1 MNRLKVVIV
10 EDEYY
15 VRKGIINS
23 FDWGELDCEVV
34 GEAAN
39 GKKGSEIIEELRPDI
54 VITDIEM
61 PVMDGIEMVRLLKN
75 KRIEAGYIFLTAHQK
90 FTYVHSALKLE
101 AVDYLLK
108 PFRYEDLKNSI
119 EKVRE
124 KLQSGS
130 SLSQEKIEIEKEIQ
144 AKNNYIKEAVL
155 YVRNNYGKDISNIT
169 AAEYLDINSAYFCRL
184 FKKETGYTFGQYLTH
199 YRVNVA
205 AGLLANFDIRVAEV
219 AEQVGYTDSNYF
231 SQIFKKIM
239 GITPKEYQNEKKYIG
254 FEHI

>member
-1 MNRLKVVIV
+1 M
-10 EDEYY
+10 
-15 VRKGIINS
+15 
-23 FDWGELDCEVV
+23 
-34 GEAAN
+34 
-39 GKKGSEIIEELRPDI
+39 
-54 VITDIEM
+54 
-61 PVMDGIEMVRLLKN
+61 
-75 KRIEAGYIFLTAHQK
+75 
-90 FTYVHSALKLE
+90 
-101 AVDYLLK
+101 
-108 PFRYEDLKNSI
+108 KNSI

-169 AAEYLDINSAYFCRL
+169 AAEHLDINSAYFCRL

>member
-1 MNRLKVVIV
+1 MNRLKVVVV

-15 VRKGIINS
+15 VRKGIIGS
-23 FDWGELDCEVV
+23 FNWKELGCEVT

-54 VITDIEM
+54 VITDVEM
-61 PVMDGIEMVRLLKN
+61 PVMNGIEMVRLLKS
-75 KRIEAGYIFLTAHQK
+75 KQVEAGYIFLTAHQK

-108 PFRYEDLKNSI
+108 PFRYEDLKSSI

-124 KLQSGS
+124 KL
-130 SLSQEKIEIEKEIQ
+130 LMKSQRSKGKIDIEKKIH
-144 AKNNYIKEAVL
+144 AKNNYIKETIS
-155 YVRNNYGKDISNIT
+155 YVKNNYVKDISNIT
-169 AAEYLDINSAYFCRL
+169 VAEYLDINSAYFCRL

-199 YRVNVA
+199 YRIKVA
-205 AGLLANFDIRVAEV
+205 ADLLANFDIRVSEV

-231 SQIFKKIM
+231 SQIFKKTM
-239 GITPKEYQNEKKYIG
+239 GITPREYQNEKKCIKN
-254 FEHI
+254 